1 MEAMVTLEKISVF
14 LCALCGGMRGV
25 VFYHRDHR
33 EPQRATESHR
43 EPQRATENNKK
54 GNIIKG
60 HHLMAD
66 FISDFLPTASGSHVP
81 HGNLCRM
88 RRIRLPRYGKV
99 YVLIFYERIV
109 ILLM

>member
-43 EPQRATENNKK
+43 EPQRTTKK
-54 GNIIKG
+54 EI
-60 HHLMAD
+60 
-66 FISDFLPTASGSHVP
+66 
-81 HGNLCRM
+81 
-88 RRIRLPRYGKV
+88 
-99 YVLIFYERIV
+99 
-109 ILLM
+109 